1 MVIDTSAVMAILLGE
16 SEATAIAQAI
26 GEDQLRFISAG
37 TFVELSI
44 VVEGRNGAEG
54 ARELQRFLNELEPE
68 VVALDR
74 VHAEAAADAWRRFG
88 RGRHP
93 AGLNFGDCIS
103 YAAASVLGQP
113 LLCVGDDFMKTDIDL
128 VHLT

>member
-1 MVIDTSAVMAILLGE
+1 MAILLGE
-16 SEATAIAQAI
+16 STATAIAQAI
-26 GEDQLRFISAG
+26 AEDELRFISAG

-54 ARELQRFLNELEPE
+54 ARELQRFLNLLQPE

-103 YAAASVLGQP
+103 YAAASILGQP
-113 LLCVGDDFMKTDIDL
+113 LLCVGDDFVKTDIDL